1 MPVINVMKQK
11 KIMNITKRSEHMKKR
26 KMKLRE
32 EKVIGKQDRMGRL
45 FVAPPVLL
53 FLVFTLLPMIMAI
66 GLSFTKYDVINPP
79 RFVGIANFEKM
90 VRDEF
95 FWIALKNTCVYT
107 LMYVPAGLLL
117 SLGAAMFL
125 NADQK
130 MVGLFRTLFYL
141 PVLSSTVATAT
152 LWFWILNPQLGLL
165 NGVLELLGI
174 SGKAWLYDSKLAM
187 LSIVLMSLWAGFGGN
202 MMIFLAGL
210 KGIPQI
216 YYEAAQIEGA
226 NRWQMFTRITLPSIT
241 KTTFLVS
248 TMLIIGTFQVFDQA
262 FVLTKG
268 GPGNATITIVYY
280 IYNNG
285 FKNLD
290 MGYASSISLILFVI
304 ILTMTVINSKIN
316 KADI

>member
-1 MPVINVMKQK
+1 MRK
-11 KIMNITKRSEHMKKR
+11 KEKRVV
-26 KMKLRE
+26 E

-45 FVAPPVLL
+45 FVAPPVIL
-53 FLVFTLLPMIMAI
+53 FLLFTLLPMIMAI

-79 RFVGIANFEKM
+79 RLVGLANFRKM
-90 VRDEF
+90 IKDEF

-165 NGVLELLGI
+165 NGILELFGI

-187 LSIVLMSLWAGFGGN
+187 FSIVLMSLWAGFGGN

-210 KGIPQI
+210 KGIPPI
-216 YYEAAQIEGA
+216 YYEAAKIEGA
-226 NRWQMFTRITLPSIT
+226 SKWQMFTKITMPSIT

-280 IYNNG
+280 IYING

-290 MGYASSISLILFVI
+290 MGYASSISLVLFAI
-304 ILTMTVINSKIN
+304 ILVMTVINSKIN

>member
-1 MPVINVMKQK
+1 MRK
-11 KIMNITKRSEHMKKR
+11 KEKRVV
-26 KMKLRE
+26 E
-32 EKVIGKQDRMGRL
+32 EKVVGKQDRMGRL
-45 FVAPPVLL
+45 FVAPPVIL
-53 FLVFTLLPMIMAI
+53 FLLFTLLPMIMAI

-79 RFVGIANFEKM
+79 RLVGLANFRKM
-90 VRDEF
+90 IKDEF

-165 NGVLELLGI
+165 NGILELFGI

-187 LSIVLMSLWAGFGGN
+187 FSIVLMSLWAGFGGN

-210 KGIPQI
+210 KGIPPI
-216 YYEAAQIEGA
+216 YYEAAKIEGA
-226 NRWQMFTRITLPSIT
+226 SKWQMFTKITMPSIT

-290 MGYASSISLILFVI
+290 MGYASSISLVLFAI
-304 ILTMTVINSKIN
+304 ILVMTVINSKIN
-316 KADI
+316 KADIP

>member
-1 MPVINVMKQK
+1 MRK
-11 KIMNITKRSEHMKKR
+11 KEKRVV
-26 KMKLRE
+26 E
-32 EKVIGKQDRMGRL
+32 EKVVGKQDRMGRL
-45 FVAPPVLL
+45 FVAPPVIL
-53 FLVFTLLPMIMAI
+53 FLLFTLLPMIMAI

-79 RFVGIANFEKM
+79 RLVGLANFRKM
-90 VRDEF
+90 IKDEF

-165 NGVLELLGI
+165 NGILELFGI
-174 SGKAWLYDSKLAM
+174 SGKAWLYDSKLAIF
-187 LSIVLMSLWAGFGGN
+187 SIVLMSLWAGFGGN

-210 KGIPQI
+210 KGIPPI
-216 YYEAAQIEGA
+216 YYEAAKIEGA
-226 NRWQMFTRITLPSIT
+226 SKWQMFTKITMPSIT

-280 IYNNG
+280 IYING

-290 MGYASSISLILFVI
+290 MGYASSISLVLFAI
-304 ILTMTVINSKIN
+304 ILVMTVINSKIN

>member
-1 MPVINVMKQK
+1 
-11 KIMNITKRSEHMKKR
+11 MKKR

-152 LWFWILNPQLGLL
+152 LWFWILNP
-165 NGVLELLGI
+165 
-174 SGKAWLYDSKLAM
+174 
-187 LSIVLMSLWAGFGGN
+187 
-202 MMIFLAGL
+202 
-210 KGIPQI
+210 
-216 YYEAAQIEGA
+216 
-226 NRWQMFTRITLPSIT
+226 
-241 KTTFLVS
+241 
-248 TMLIIGTFQVFDQA
+248 
-262 FVLTKG
+262 
-268 GPGNATITIVYY
+268 
-280 IYNNG
+280 
-285 FKNLD
+285 
-290 MGYASSISLILFVI
+290 
-304 ILTMTVINSKIN
+304 
-316 KADI
+316 

>member
-1 MPVINVMKQK
+1 MRK
-11 KIMNITKRSEHMKKR
+11 KEKRVV
-26 KMKLRE
+26 E
-32 EKVIGKQDRMGRL
+32 EKVVGKQDRMGRL
-45 FVAPPVLL
+45 FVAPPVIL
-53 FLVFTLLPMIMAI
+53 FLLFTLLPMIMAI

-79 RFVGIANFEKM
+79 RLVGLANFRKM
-90 VRDEF
+90 IKDEF

-130 MVGLFRTLFYL
+130 MVGLFRTLFYR

-165 NGVLELLGI
+165 NGILELFGI

-187 LSIVLMSLWAGFGGN
+187 FSIVLMSLWAGFGGN

-210 KGIPQI
+210 KGIPPI
-216 YYEAAQIEGA
+216 YYEAAKIEGA
-226 NRWQMFTRITLPSIT
+226 SKWQMFTKITMPSIT

-290 MGYASSISLILFVI
+290 MGYASSISLVLFAI
-304 ILTMTVINSKIN
+304 ILVMTVINSKIN

>member
-1 MPVINVMKQK
+1 
-11 KIMNITKRSEHMKKR
+11 MKKR
-26 KMKLRE
+26 EKAMK
-32 EKVIGKQDRMGRL
+32 EKVVGKQDRMGRL
-45 FVAPPVLL
+45 FVSPPVIL

-66 GLSFTKYDVINPP
+66 GLSFTRYDIINPP
-79 RFVGIANFEKM
+79 RFVGLDNFKKM
-90 VRDEF
+90 MNDEF
-95 FWIALKNTCVYT
+95 FWISMKNTCVYT

-125 NADQK
+125 NAEQK
-130 MVGLFRTLFYL
+130 FVGLFRTLFYL

-165 NGVLELLGI
+165 NGVLGLFGI

-187 LSIVLMSLWAGFGGN
+187 FSIVLMSLWAGFGGN

-210 KGIPQI
+210 KGIPAI

-226 NRWQMFTRITLPSIT
+226 SRWQMFTKITIPSIT

-285 FKNLD
+285 FNNLN
-290 MGYASSISLILFVI
+290 MGYASSISLVLFAI
-304 ILTMTVINSKIN
+304 ILIMTVLNSRIN

>member
-1 MPVINVMKQK
+1 MRK
-11 KIMNITKRSEHMKKR
+11 KEKRVV
-26 KMKLRE
+26 E
-32 EKVIGKQDRMGRL
+32 EKVVGKQDRMGRL
-45 FVAPPVLL
+45 FVAPPVIL
-53 FLVFTLLPMIMAI
+53 FLLFTLLPMIMAI

-79 RFVGIANFEKM
+79 RLVGLANFRKM
-90 VRDEF
+90 IKDEF

-107 LMYVPAGLLL
+107 VMYVPAGLLL

-165 NGVLELLGI
+165 NGILELFGI

-187 LSIVLMSLWAGFGGN
+187 FSIVLMSLWAGFGGN

-210 KGIPQI
+210 KGIPPI
-216 YYEAAQIEGA
+216 YYEAAKIEGA
-226 NRWQMFTRITLPSIT
+226 SKWQMFTKITMPSIT

-290 MGYASSISLILFVI
+290 MGYASSISLVLFAI
-304 ILTMTVINSKIN
+304 ILVMTVINSKIN
-316 KADI
+316 KADL

>member
-1 MPVINVMKQK
+1 MRK
-11 KIMNITKRSEHMKKR
+11 KEKRVV
-26 KMKLRE
+26 E
-32 EKVIGKQDRMGRL
+32 EKVVGKQDRMGRL
-45 FVAPPVLL
+45 FVAPPVIL
-53 FLVFTLLPMIMAI
+53 FLLFTLLPMIMAI

-79 RFVGIANFEKM
+79 RLVGLANFRKM
-90 VRDEF
+90 IKDEF

-165 NGVLELLGI
+165 NGILELFGI

-187 LSIVLMSLWAGFGGN
+187 FSIVLMSLWAGFGGN

-210 KGIPQI
+210 KGIPPI
-216 YYEAAQIEGA
+216 YYEAAKIEGA
-226 NRWQMFTRITLPSIT
+226 SKWQMFTKITMPSIT

-262 FVLTKG
+262 CVLTKG

-290 MGYASSISLILFVI
+290 MGYASSISLVLFAI
-304 ILTMTVINSKIN
+304 ILVMTVINSKIN

>member
-1 MPVINVMKQK
+1 MRK
-11 KIMNITKRSEHMKKR
+11 KEKRVV
-26 KMKLRE
+26 E
-32 EKVIGKQDRMGRL
+32 EKVVGKQDRMGRL
-45 FVAPPVLL
+45 FVAPPVIL
-53 FLVFTLLPMIMAI
+53 FLLFTLLPMIMAI

-79 RFVGIANFEKM
+79 RLVGLANFRKM
-90 VRDEF
+90 IKDEF

-107 LMYVPAGLLL
+107 VMYVPAGLLL

-165 NGVLELLGI
+165 NGILELFGI

-187 LSIVLMSLWAGFGGN
+187 FSIVLMSLWAGFGGN

-210 KGIPQI
+210 KGIPPI
-216 YYEAAQIEGA
+216 YYEAAKIEGA
-226 NRWQMFTRITLPSIT
+226 SRWQMFTKITMPSIT

-280 IYNNG
+280 IYING

-290 MGYASSISLILFVI
+290 MGYASSISLVLFAI
-304 ILTMTVINSKIN
+304 ILVMTVINSKIN

>member
-1 MPVINVMKQK
+1 MRK
-11 KIMNITKRSEHMKKR
+11 KEKRVV
-26 KMKLRE
+26 E
-32 EKVIGKQDRMGRL
+32 EKVVGKQDRMGRL
-45 FVAPPVLL
+45 FVAPPVIL
-53 FLVFTLLPMIMAI
+53 FLLFTLLPMIMAI

-79 RFVGIANFEKM
+79 RLVGLANFRKM
-90 VRDEF
+90 IKDEF
-95 FWIALKNTCVYT
+95 FWIALKNSCVYT
-107 LMYVPAGLLL
+107 WMYVPAGLLL

-165 NGVLELLGI
+165 NGILELFGI

-187 LSIVLMSLWAGFGGN
+187 FSIVLMSLWAGFGGN

-210 KGIPQI
+210 KGIPPI
-216 YYEAAQIEGA
+216 YYEAAKIEGA
-226 NRWQMFTRITLPSIT
+226 SKWQMFTKITMPSIT

-290 MGYASSISLILFVI
+290 MGYASSISLVLFAI
-304 ILTMTVINSKIN
+304 ILVMTVINSKIN

>member
-1 MPVINVMKQK
+1 MRK
-11 KIMNITKRSEHMKKR
+11 KEKRVV
-26 KMKLRE
+26 E
-32 EKVIGKQDRMGRL
+32 EKVVGKQDRMGRL
-45 FVAPPVLL
+45 FVAPPVTL
-53 FLVFTLLPMIMAI
+53 FLLFTLLPMIMAI

-79 RFVGIANFEKM
+79 RLVGLANFRKM
-90 VRDEF
+90 IKDEF

-165 NGVLELLGI
+165 NGILELFGI

-187 LSIVLMSLWAGFGGN
+187 FSIVLMSLWAGFGGN

-210 KGIPQI
+210 KGIPPI
-216 YYEAAQIEGA
+216 YYEAAKIEGA
-226 NRWQMFTRITLPSIT
+226 SKWQMFTKITMPSIT

-290 MGYASSISLILFVI
+290 MGYASSISLVLFAI
-304 ILTMTVINSKIN
+304 ILVMTVINSKIN

>member
-1 MPVINVMKQK
+1 MKK
-11 KIMNITKRSEHMKKR
+11 KKR
-26 KMKLRE
+26 KVSEMAVSK
-32 EKVIGKQDRMGRL
+32 KQDRMGRL
-45 FVAPPVLL
+45 FAAPPVIL
-53 FLVFTLLPMIMAI
+53 FLMFTLLPMIMAI
-66 GLSFTKYDVINPP
+66 GLSFTRYDVINPP
-79 RFVGIANFEKM
+79 RFVGTDNFQKM
-90 VRDEF
+90 IGDEF

-117 SLGAAMFL
+117 SLGAALFL

-130 MVGLFRTLFYL
+130 LAGLFRTLFYL

-165 NGVLELLGI
+165 NGVLGLFGI

-187 LSIVLMSLWAGFGGN
+187 FSIVLMSLWAGFGGN

-210 KGIPQI
+210 KGIPPI
-216 YYEAAQIEGA
+216 YYEAAKIEGA
-226 NRWQMFTRITLPSIT
+226 GRWQMFTQITMPSIT

-290 MGYASSISLILFVI
+290 MGYASSISLVLFAIILF
-304 ILTMTVINSKIN
+304 MTVINSRIN

>member
-1 MPVINVMKQK
+1 
-11 KIMNITKRSEHMKKR
+11 MKKR

-165 NGVLELLGI
+165 NGVLELFGI

-304 ILTMTVINSKIN
+304 ILAMTVINSKIN

>member
-1 MPVINVMKQK
+1 MRK
-11 KIMNITKRSEHMKKR
+11 KEKRVV
-26 KMKLRE
+26 E
-32 EKVIGKQDRMGRL
+32 EKVVGKQDRMGRL
-45 FVAPPVLL
+45 FVAPPVIL
-53 FLVFTLLPMIMAI
+53 FLLFTLLPMIMAI

-79 RFVGIANFEKM
+79 RLVGLANFRKM
-90 VRDEF
+90 IKDEF

-165 NGVLELLGI
+165 NGILELFGI
-174 SGKAWLYDSKLAM
+174 SGKAWLYDSRLAM
-187 LSIVLMSLWAGFGGN
+187 FSIVLMSLWAGFGGN

-210 KGIPQI
+210 KGIPPI
-216 YYEAAQIEGA
+216 YYEAAKIEGA
-226 NRWQMFTRITLPSIT
+226 SKWQMFTKITMPSIT

-290 MGYASSISLILFVI
+290 MGYASSISLVLFAI
-304 ILTMTVINSKIN
+304 ILVMTVINSKIN

>member
-1 MPVINVMKQK
+1 MRK
-11 KIMNITKRSEHMKKR
+11 KEKRVV
-26 KMKLRE
+26 E
-32 EKVIGKQDRMGRL
+32 EKVVGKQDRMGRL
-45 FVAPPVLL
+45 FVAPPVIL
-53 FLVFTLLPMIMAI
+53 FLLFTLLPMIMAI

-79 RFVGIANFEKM
+79 RLVGLANFRKM
-90 VRDEF
+90 IKDEF

-165 NGVLELLGI
+165 NGILELFGI

-187 LSIVLMSLWAGFGGN
+187 FSIVLMSLWAGFGGN

-210 KGIPQI
+210 KGIPPI
-216 YYEAAQIEGA
+216 YYEAAKIEGA
-226 NRWQMFTRITLPSIT
+226 SKWQMFTKITMPSIT

-290 MGYASSISLILFVI
+290 MGYASSISLVLFAI
-304 ILTMTVINSKIN
+304 ILVMTVINSKIN
-316 KADI
+316 KADL

>member
-1 MPVINVMKQK
+1 
-11 KIMNITKRSEHMKKR
+11 
-26 KMKLRE
+26 
-32 EKVIGKQDRMGRL
+32 
-45 FVAPPVLL
+45 
-53 FLVFTLLPMIMAI
+53 MIMAI

-79 RFVGIANFEKM
+79 RLVGLANFRKM
-90 VRDEF
+90 IKDEF

-165 NGVLELLGI
+165 NGILELFGI

-187 LSIVLMSLWAGFGGN
+187 FSIVLMSLWAGFGGN

-210 KGIPQI
+210 KGIPPI
-216 YYEAAQIEGA
+216 YYEAAKIEGA
-226 NRWQMFTRITLPSIT
+226 SKWQMFTKITMPSIT

-280 IYNNG
+280 IYING

-290 MGYASSISLILFVI
+290 MGYASSISLVLFAI
-304 ILTMTVINSKIN
+304 ILVMTVINSKIN

>member
-1 MPVINVMKQK
+1 MAV
-11 KIMNITKRSEHMKKR
+11 TK
-26 KMKLRE
+26 
-32 EKVIGKQDRMGRL
+32 KQDRMGRL
-45 FVAPPVLL
+45 FAAPPVIL
-53 FLVFTLLPMIMAI
+53 FLMFTLLPMIMAI
-66 GLSFTKYDVINPP
+66 GLSFTRYDVINPP
-79 RFVGIANFEKM
+79 RFVGTDNFQKM
-90 VRDEF
+90 IGDEF

-117 SLGAAMFL
+117 SLGAALFL

-130 MVGLFRTLFYL
+130 LAGLFRTLFYL

-165 NGVLELLGI
+165 NGVLGLFGI

-187 LSIVLMSLWAGFGGN
+187 FSIVLMSLWAGFGGN

-210 KGIPQI
+210 KGIPPI
-216 YYEAAQIEGA
+216 YYEAAKIEGA
-226 NRWQMFTRITLPSIT
+226 GRWQMFTQITMPSIT

-290 MGYASSISLILFVI
+290 MGYASSISLVLFAI
-304 ILTMTVINSKIN
+304 ILLMTVINSRIN